1 MQDCK
6 ICSEP
11 TNSTYRINFR
21 AEPICSDCGR
31 SIFKQQAEF
40 YIEQEVGEKHI
51 PVEAFIDWLDENNG
65 PNKLRLALKR
75 AAFDM
80 PLPRVNQNIFLSL
93 TGIGQ
98 KTWEDFVKN
107 RDLFLATLK

>member
-1 MQDCK
+1 MLD
-6 ICSEP
+6 
-11 TNSTYRINFR
+11 R
-21 AEPICSDCGR
+21 R
-31 SIFKQQAEF
+31 SIFKQQTEF
-40 YIEQEVGEKHI
+40 YIEQKLEKKKHI

-98 KTWEDFVKN
+98 KTWEDFAKKTVIYS
-107 RDLFLATLK
+107 